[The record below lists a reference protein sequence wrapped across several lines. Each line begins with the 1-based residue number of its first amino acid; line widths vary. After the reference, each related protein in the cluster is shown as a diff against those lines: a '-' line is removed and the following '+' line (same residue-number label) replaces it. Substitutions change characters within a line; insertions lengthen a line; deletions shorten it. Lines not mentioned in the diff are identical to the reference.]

1 MEHYHKQHIYAI
13 NLKCNFNCM
22 KLPSIYTDLCL
33 KQVYVIATASQNSRC
48 RLVVNSVSCQLQAAA
63 SADCSC
69 SSWFKVM

>member
-1 MEHYHKQHIYAI
+1 
-13 NLKCNFNCM
+13 M

-33 KQVYVIATASQNSRC
+33 KQVYVIATASRNSRC
-48 RLVVNSVSCQLQAAA
+48 RSVVNSVSCQLQAAA